1 MRDDAPVGDRAAA
14 ETVIAGGGPAG
25 LTAALELV
33 RLGRPAVVYERDRVV
48 GGLSRTVEY
57 RGYRFDIGGHR
68 FFTRVPLVEE
78 IWRELLDGD
87 LLERPRLSRI
97 HYRGA
102 FFDYP
107 LKPLRALRGL
117 GPIEAG
123 RVVASYLAA
132 RLAPDPDE
140 RSFEAWVSNRFGRR
154 LFEIFFKTYTE
165 KVWGIPCREIDAA
178 WAAQRIRNLDLARA
192 LWSALKPAGRGG
204 EVVASLIDRFHYP
217 RLGPGQMWERCRDVL
232 AEAGVATHLGNR
244 VAAVHLEGSR
254 VAAVTVEDAEG
265 RRTRRP
271 LAHFV
276 SSMPLPELVGML
288 DPAPPAAVAEAAGRL
303 HFRDFLTVVLVV
315 ERAAVFPDNWIYVHA
330 PEVAVGRIQNF
341 KNWSPEMVPDPSRT
355 ALGLEYFV
363 QEGDASWRAPDAE
376 LVERAKGELA
386 LLGLARPEEVVDGTV
401 VRMPKAYPVYD
412 GGYREALARV
422 REHLDGIANL
432 HPVGRNGQHR
442 YNNQDH
448 SMLTGI
454 FAARNVAGAGLD
466 LWSVNVEDRYLEE
479 GVAGGGDRLVPARL
493 PRAQVERLVREAFAR
508 YHPVALGTA
517 VGAVAGAALFVA
529 TAVLLLRSGDPVGP
543 TLSLLANFLLG
554 YQVSWPGAFL
564 GAAEAAAGGYLF
576 GDLLARAVNRVVGW
590 CEAGLRRRLELAGAL
605 DSITGDAP

>member
-1 MRDDAPVGDRAAA
+1 VRGELPVGDRAAA

-33 RLGRPAVVYERDRVV
+33 RLGQPAVVYERDRVV

-303 HFRDFLTVVLVV
+303 RFRDFLTVVLVV

>member
-1 MRDDAPVGDRAAA
+1 VGDRAAA

-303 HFRDFLTVVLVV
+303 RFRDFLTVVLVV

-479 GVAGGGDRLVPARL
+479 GAAGGGERLVPARL
-493 PRAQVERLVREAFAR
+493 PEAEVERLVREAFAR

-517 VGAVAGAALFVA
+517 VGAVAGAGLFVA
-529 TAVLLLRSGDPVGP
+529 TAVLLLRSGDPGGP

-605 DSITGDAP
+605 DSITGDPP